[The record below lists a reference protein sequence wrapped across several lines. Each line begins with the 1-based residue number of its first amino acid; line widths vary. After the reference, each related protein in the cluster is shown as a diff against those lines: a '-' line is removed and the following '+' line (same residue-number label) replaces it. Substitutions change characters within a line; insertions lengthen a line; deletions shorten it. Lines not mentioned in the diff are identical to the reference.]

1 MDTESPAV
9 TETPDLV
16 AIPDESE
23 DTEERTR
30 TRTRTRMMMMMRM
43 YT

>member
-30 TRTRTRMMMMMRM
+30 TRMMMMMRM